1 MYFIAP
7 LAALVLTV
15 GLLIASRRHI
25 SDATAALGIVVC
37 FLMVL
42 TLNFSWLEP
51 AVIGDLPKMGA
62 LSIAMV
68 LPVALAAGAYLLA
81 GRLRPLPRAAVSS
94 AAGVAAVIAY
104 PYVAL
109 ILVCAFTGDCL

>member
-15 GLLIASRRHI
+15 ALLSATRRHI
-25 SDATAALGIVVC
+25 SLVTASFGIVVG

-42 TLNFSWLEP
+42 TLNFSWLESQI
-51 AVIGDLPKMGA
+51 IGDLPKMGA
-62 LSIAMV
+62 VSIAMV

-94 AAGVAAVIAY
+94 AAGIPAVIAY
-104 PYVAL
+104 PYVAV